1 MKNLFKLT
9 IALLVAVFLNSC
21 SSNSPEKV
29 AEKFLN
35 HLNKKEY
42 ADAKKLATKESE
54 SWIDMMSSL
63 STGDT
68 KDQKPAG
75 KIEDLK
81 CKTEADKST
90 CTYKQDG
97 KDESLNLI
105 KQGDKWLVDMKKEN
119 PMNSMTNSLNSLGNS
134 LSGDSTKTEGAK

>member
-9 IALLVAVFLNSC
+9 VVLLAVVFLNSC
-21 SSNSPEKV
+21 ASNSPEKV

-42 ADAKKLATKESE
+42 AEAKKLATKESE

-63 STGDT
+63 GTGDT
-68 KDQKPAG
+68 KEVKEPG

-119 PMNSMTNSLNSLGNS
+119 PMNTMTNTMNTLGDA
-134 LSGDSTKTEGAK
+134 LGGDTTATQGTK

>member
-9 IALLVAVFLNSC
+9 VAFLAVVFLNSC

-42 ADAKKLATKESE
+42 AEAKKMATKESE

-63 STGDT
+63 GTGDT
-68 KDQKPAG
+68 KDQKQPG

-81 CKTEADKST
+81 CKTEADKSV

-97 KDESLNLI
+97 KDETLNLI

-119 PMNSMTNSLNSLGNS
+119 PMNTMTNTMNTLGNA
-134 LSGDSTKTEGAK
+134 LGGDSTQNQGTK

>member
-9 IALLVAVFLNSC
+9 VALLAVVFLNSC

-42 ADAKKLATKESE
+42 AEAKKLATKESE
-54 SWIDMMSSL
+54 SWIDMMSSVG
-63 STGDT
+63 TGDA
-68 KDQKPAG
+68 KEQKEPG

-81 CKTEADKST
+81 CKTDADKSV

-97 KDESLNLI
+97 KEETLNLI

-119 PMNSMTNSLNSLGNS
+119 PMNTMTNSLNDLGNA
-134 LSGDSTKTEGAK
+134 LGGDSTQNQGTK